1 MKKVLFLCI
10 CFLLGLALVHAD
22 VGHAAQWKKDF
33 ERLCGATEEARSLP
47 ADKVKQLIQESNA
60 LLKTIEGLKL
70 PEKKV
75 YLFRLKKCR
84 DFFVYVLDLSEK
96 DKPSDPPPR

>member
-1 MKKVLFLCI
+1 MKNVSFLCI
-10 CFLLGLALVHAD
+10 CFLLGFALLQAD

-33 ERLCGATEEARSLP
+33 ERLCGATAEAQNLP
-47 ADKVKQLIQESNA
+47 ADKVKILIQESNA
-60 LLKTIEGLKL
+60 LLKTIEGLKH

-84 DFFVYVLDLSEK
+84 DFFEYVLALSEK
-96 DKPSDPPPR
+96 DKPSGPPPR